1 MPLRKTGSSPVFPG
15 LLFGAAGLLCSILIF
30 SACSEEEPEEV
41 TIIPTPRPTVIVV
54 TASGPYYETFD
65 EAGDWLSGDGTIS
78 QGQVVD
84 GQYRLNI
91 DEPSMLAWTHQSQ
104 AFGDGI
110 YEVDLA
116 LTRGPEASAFGLL
129 LLGSSDLKSFFYCMI
144 TGDGRY
150 DIGYCED
157 GCDVQESLI
166 GEFTLAY
173 TILTGYQTNHLR
185 VELDSGQMTF
195 VINGA
200 PVSQI
205 RNLTYQDGLVG
216 LIVESSP
223 YGGFEAVFDNLHI
236 EKSSDDSGA
245 Q

>member
-1 MPLRKTGSSPVFPG
+1 MPLRKKGLSPVLFF
-15 LLFGAAGLLCSILIF
+15 LLIGVVLFCFALVFSSCS
-30 SACSEEEPEEV
+30 EPEETAA

-65 EAGDWLSGDGTIS
+65 DAGDWLSGSGTIS

-84 GQYRLNI
+84 GQYHLNI
-91 DEPSMLAWTHQSQ
+91 GEPGMLAWTHQQ
-104 AFGDGI
+104 RAFGDGV
-110 YEVDLA
+110 YEVEAA

-129 LLGSSDLKSFFYCMI
+129 LLGSSDLNSFFYCMI

-166 GEFTLAY
+166 GGFTLAY

-185 VELDSGQMTF
+185 VELDSGQLTF
-195 VINGA
+195 IVNGA
-200 PVSQI
+200 PVSQL
-205 RNLTYQDGLVG
+205 RNLTYSDGLVG
-216 LIVESSP
+216 LVGESSP

-236 EKSSDDSGA
+236 E
-245 Q
+245 

>member
-1 MPLRKTGSSPVFPG
+1 MPDRKTNSSPFPVFVMIG
-15 LLFGAAGLLCSILIF
+15 SVLLYLAVIVT
-30 SACSEEEPEEV
+30 ACSEPEVE
-41 TIIPTPRPTVIVV
+41 TTPMPTPRPTVIVV

-65 EAGDWLSGDGTIS
+65 APDDWLFGDGTIS

-91 DEPSMLAWTHQSQ
+91 NEPSMLAWTHQKQ

-110 YEVDLA
+110 YEVDAVLS
-116 LTRGPEASAFGLL
+116 RGPEASAFGLL
-129 LLGSSDLKSFFYCMI
+129 LLGSSDLRSFFYCVI

-166 GEFTLAY
+166 GGFTLAY

-185 VELDSGQMTF
+185 VELDSGQLTLI
-195 VINGA
+195 INGA

-205 RNLTYQDGLVG
+205 RNLSYKDGLVG
-216 LIVESSP
+216 LFSESSP

-236 EKSSDDSGA
+236 ENLA
-245 Q
+245 EATE